1 MKTFGTLPDRT
12 PVTLF
17 TLKTSK
23 LEMTVSALGGRVV
36 TLKCPDRDGK
46 IADIT
51 LGYDTLDEYLKETA
65 YFGALIGRYGNRI
78 GNGKVVVNG
87 HAYQLTQNE
96 GMNTLHSATGYHNS
110 IWKADE
116 QSITAES
123 VQLHLHDPDGKDGYP
138 GNLDVKVR
146 YSLTGTDLR
155 IDYQAT
161 TDKETVVNMTSH
173 GYFNLA
179 GAGHPTV
186 LDHQLTLHA
195 DRFTPITSGLI
206 PIGELRAVAGSPFDF
221 RQPRRMGERID
232 GDDQQLINGF
242 GYDHNWVLNSQNGQ
256 LALAAEVYEPTTGR
270 VMQVLTTE
278 PGIQFYS
285 GNHLNGMIGK
295 SGHRYIKRSGF
306 CLETQHYPDSPNH
319 SHFPS
324 TTLKPGEL
332 YQSRTIYRLSC
343 K

>member
-1 MKTFGTLPDRT
+1 
-12 PVTLF
+12 
-17 TLKTSK
+17 
-23 LEMTVSALGGRVV
+23 MTVTEFGGRIV
-36 TLKCPDRDGK
+36 TLKCPDRYGK
-46 IADIT
+46 TADIT

-78 GNGKVVVNG
+78 GNGKIVLNG
-87 HAYQLTQNE
+87 STYQITKNE
-96 GMNTLHSATGYHNS
+96 GANTLHSASGYHNS
-110 IWKADE
+110 AWKADE
-116 QSITAES
+116 QSISADS

-138 GNLDVKVR
+138 GNLDIKVR
-146 YSLTGTDLR
+146 YSLIDTDLR
-155 IDYQAT
+155 IDYHAT
-161 TDKETVVNMTSH
+161 TDRDTVVNMTSH

-195 DRFTPITSGLI
+195 DQFTPVSSTLI
-206 PIGELRAVAGSPFDF
+206 PTGELRAVPGSPFDF
-221 RQPRRMGERID
+221 RQSRRMGERID
-232 GDDQQLINGF
+232 QADEQLKNGF
-242 GYDHNWVLNSQNGQ
+242 GYDHNWVLNNQSGQ
-256 LALAAEVYEPTTGR
+256 LALAAEVHDPASGR

-295 SGHRYIKRSGF
+295 SGQRYAKRSGY

-319 SHFPS
+319 PNFPS
-324 TTLKPGEL
+324 TTLKRDEV
-332 YQSRTIYRLSC
+332 YQSTTIYRLSS